1 MPKVSQE
8 HKDNIKHLIFEAA
21 LKNFSKFGYDQT
33 KMDDIA
39 KSANV
44 SKGTLYLYFQNKEDL
59 FFHMCKQNRQNLI
72 QVRTGLFQDKKKLA
86 SDLGKFYDDLTS
98 IQKDTERAWLEGI
111 AESLRNQKLR
121 QTIIHQRGK
130 LEEIVTEFLRQMKK
144 DGDFFRDDVDLKTI
158 ARGIIALYHG
168 LTIMRITNKNDDTIR
183 DAWVKTMLSIFAG
196 AGK

>member
-8 HKDNIKHLIFEAA
+8 HKDKIRHLIFEAA

-44 SKGTLYLYFQNKEDL
+44 SKGTLYLYFQSKEDL

-72 QVRTGLFQDKKKLA
+72 RVRTGLFQDKKKLA

-111 AESLRNQKLR
+111 AESIRNQKLR
-121 QTIIHQRGK
+121 QTVIHQRGE
-130 LEEIVTEFLRQMKK
+130 LEEIVTEFLKQMKK
-144 DGDFFRDDVDLKTI
+144 EGDFFRDDVDLKTM

-168 LTIMRITNKNDDTIR
+168 LTIMRITNRNDDTVR
-183 DAWVKTMLSIFAG
+183 DAWVKTMLSMFAG

>member
-8 HKDNIKHLIFEAA
+8 HKDKIKHLIFEAA

-44 SKGTLYLYFQNKEDL
+44 SKGTLYLYFQSKEDL

-72 QVRTGLFQDKKKLA
+72 RVRTGLFQDKKKLA

-111 AESLRNQKLR
+111 AESIRNQKLR
-121 QTIIHQRGK
+121 QTVIHQRGE
-130 LEEIVTEFLRQMKK
+130 LEEIVTEFLKQMKK
-144 DGDFFRDDVDLKTI
+144 EGNFFRDDVDLKTM

-168 LTIMRITNKNDDTIR
+168 LTIMRITNRNDDTVR
-183 DAWVKTMLSIFAG
+183 DAWVKTMLSMFAG

>member
-8 HKDNIKHLIFEAA
+8 HKDKIKHLIFEAA
-21 LKNFSKFGYDQT
+21 LKNFSKFGYYQT

-44 SKGTLYLYFQNKEDL
+44 SKGTLYLYFQSKEDL
-59 FFHMCKQNRQNLI
+59 FLHMCRQNRQNLI
-72 QVRTGLFQDKKKLA
+72 HVRTGLFQDKKKLA

-111 AESLRNQKLR
+111 AESIRNPKLK
-121 QTIIHQRGK
+121 QTVIYQRGE
-130 LEEIVTEFLRQMKK
+130 LEEIVTEFLKQMKK
-144 DGDFFRDDVDLKTI
+144 DGDFFRDDVDLKTM

-168 LTIMRITNKNDDTIR
+168 LTIMRITNRNDNTVR
-183 DAWVKTMLSIFAG
+183 DSWVKTMLSIFAG
-196 AGK
+196 AEK

>member
-8 HKDNIKHLIFEAA
+8 HKDKIKHLIFEAA

-44 SKGTLYLYFQNKEDL
+44 SKGTLYLYFQSKEDL

-72 QVRTGLFQDKKKLA
+72 QVRTGLFQDKKRLA

-121 QTIIHQRGK
+121 QTVIHQRVE
-130 LEEIVTEFLRQMKK
+130 LEKIVTEFLKQMKK
-144 DGDFFRDDVDLKTI
+144 DGDFFRDDVDLGTM

-168 LTIMRITNKNDDTIR
+168 LTIMRITNRNDDSIR
-183 DAWVKTMLSIFAG
+183 DAWVKAMLLMFAG

>member
-8 HKDNIKHLIFEAA
+8 HKDKIKHLIFEAA

-39 KSANV
+39 KSASV
-44 SKGTLYLYFQNKEDL
+44 SKGTLYLYFQSKEDL

-121 QTIIHQRGK
+121 QTVIHQRSE
-130 LEEIVTEFLRQMKK
+130 LEEIVTGFLKQMKK
-144 DGDFFRDDVDLKTI
+144 EGDFFRDDIDLKTM

-168 LTIMRITNKNDDTIR
+168 LTIMRITSRNDDTIR
-183 DAWVKTMLSIFAG
+183 DAWIKTMLSMFAG